1 MRPQPSR
8 LFGDVEDELS
18 DGDPAFVVKL
28 EASSK
33 RDARRWIAKSRD
45 ELPFLSGPDRINR
58 PSSRYYI
65 CIIYF
70 NIHRRRT

>member
-8 LFGDVEDELS
+8 LSGDVEDELS
-18 DGDPAFVVKL
+18 DGDPTFVVKL

-33 RDARRWIAKSRD
+33 RDARGWIARSHDK
-45 ELPFLSGPDRINR
+45 LSFPRVQDRISR
-58 PSSRYYI
+58 PFSRYYI

-70 NIHRRRT
+70 NMHRRRT